1 MNQEAPGIVV
11 IEQRIDLGELRR
23 LVDLYFGDMVKF
35 VVDVRRRVA
44 AVGGELHADA
54 EQVLLTQG
62 SSQAD
67 LWGANYYPGQ
77 GPDECIEYTAL
88 INIRP
93 SQGNPSMEIQVA
105 EMRRIVREIAHALI
119 GCGEELSR

>member
-1 MNQEAPGIVV
+1 M
-11 IEQRIDLGELRR
+11 
-23 LVDLYFGDMVKF
+23 
-35 VVDVRRRVA
+35 
-44 AVGGELHADA
+44 GGELHADA

-67 LWGANYYPGQ
+67 LWGANDYPGQ

-93 SQGNPSMEIQVA
+93 SQGNPGMEIQDA
-105 EMRRIVREIAHALI
+105 ETRRFVGEIAHALI
-119 GCGEELSR
+119 GGGEELSR

>member
-1 MNQEAPGIVV
+1 MNQDAPGIVV
-11 IEQRIDLGELRR
+11 TERRIDPTELRR

-67 LWGANYYPGQ
+67 LWGANYYP
-77 GPDECIEYTAL
+77 AL
-88 INIRP
+88 P
-93 SQGNPSMEIQVA
+93 GESEHGNP
-105 EMRRIVREIAHALI
+105 
-119 GCGEELSR
+119 GCGDASDHS